1 MSNLQDEKDVI
12 GPEHLDHVAQP
23 ELDDL
28 EGNQKLHRHGAAGK
42 EDEAAR
48 LMAEQ
53 GQVNYSVEERKRV
66 LRKID
71 IAVCIPLCLTYF
83 IQ

>member
-1 MSNLQDEKDVI
+1 MTSLKDEKDV
-12 GPEHLDHVAQP
+12 GAVEHVDNTSAVP
-23 ELDDL
+23 ELDL
-28 EGNQKLHRHGAAGK
+28 EAKRQLHRHGAAGK
-42 EDEAAR
+42 LDEAAR

-53 GQVNYSVEERKRV
+53 GQVNYSADERKRV

-71 IAVCIPLCLTYF
+71 IFVCIPLCLTYF